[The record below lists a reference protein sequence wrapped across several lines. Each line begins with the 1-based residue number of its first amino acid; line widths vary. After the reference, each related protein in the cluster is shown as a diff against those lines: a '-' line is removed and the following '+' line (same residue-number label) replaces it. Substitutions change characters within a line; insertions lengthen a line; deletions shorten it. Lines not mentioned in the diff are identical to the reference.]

1 MSLEAKSS
9 FEGVLPFIKG
19 NVAVI
24 VATLMIF
31 RFSMSISYYY
41 LTMFLIELGATYEI
55 VGIANGV
62 ALLVFSISSVIG
74 GYLADTYGRYRVI

>member
-62 ALLVFSISSVIG
+62 YKQHLHVRHKCGTSILSS
-74 GYLADTYGRYRVI
+74 LCTL